1 MGVVCVV
8 VVLPHVTPR
17 DHTLTLSLPPR
28 FHFSFISLAMRPT
41 YLRRPIGMLV
51 PPFPAPQP
59 FTSDVDVNRR
69 VWIPDPTEGF
79 LPGWIKDEPAPG
91 SAGTDDT
98 AEVVVAA
105 TGEMRTV
112 PVHTLSPM
120 NPPQFDGVEDIAE
133 LTHLNE
139 ASVVNDLRLRY
150 GAGSIY
156 VSASCVIA
164 SLC

>member
-1 MGVVCVV
+1 
-8 VVLPHVTPR
+8 
-17 DHTLTLSLPPR
+17 
-28 FHFSFISLAMRPT
+28 MRPT
-41 YLRRPIGMLV
+41 YLRQPIGPLT
-51 PPFPAPQP
+51 PLYPTPQP
-59 FTSDVDVNRR
+59 FSVDIDINRR
-69 VWIPDPTEGF
+69 VWIPDATEGF
-79 LPGWIKDEPAPG
+79 LPGWIKNDSQSG
-91 SAGTDDT
+91 FSGTDDT

-105 TGEMRTV
+105 TGETRTV

-156 VSASCVIA
+156 VSRSTV
-164 SLC
+164 LFVLR